1 MSTTVRVSEETHRAL
16 REISDGRGQP
26 MTDVLAEAVKRM
38 RYEEIVRRG
47 NESYA
52 ALREDPEAWE
62 DLMRERAEW
71 DCTLLD
77 GLEDE

>member
-1 MSTTVRVSEETHRAL
+1 MSTVRVSEETHRKL
-16 REISDGRGQP
+16 QEISEQRGQS
-26 MTDVLAEAVKRM
+26 MTELLAETVKRLE
-38 RYEEIVRRG
+38 YEEILRRG

-52 ALREDPEAWE
+52 AVRKDPEAWE

-71 DCTLLD
+71 DATLLD